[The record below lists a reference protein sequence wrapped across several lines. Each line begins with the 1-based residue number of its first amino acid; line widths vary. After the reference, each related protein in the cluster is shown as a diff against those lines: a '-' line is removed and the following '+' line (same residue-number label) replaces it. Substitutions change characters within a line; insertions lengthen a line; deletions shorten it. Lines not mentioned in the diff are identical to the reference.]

1 MRIENKNILQDCK
14 LLRAS
19 VLISLPRTGWRVQE
33 ITIIIINKWI
43 KLVKINIE
51 QHKIY
56 FYSKTNNNDN
66 SIDYEDVYDN
76 NNYLKLI
83 YNI

>member
-56 FYSKTNNNDN
+56 FYSKTNNKMT
-66 SIDYEDVYDN
+66 IP
-76 NNYLKLI
+76 LI
-83 YNI
+83 MKMYMIITII